1 MSTIDDL
8 LTKYKA
14 FKAECEAKEHT
25 DTGEAWWYLEA
36 LAAAVEGFNDA
47 LKKGIEHDVDYR
59 SAETG
64 RYVTEGE
71 ALESPGTTIR
81 ENG

>member
-8 LTKYKA
+8 LVKYKA

-47 LKKGIEHDVDYR
+47 LKEKPEGVDYR